1 MAMTRQVEP
10 AERGQSAAAM
20 DLSRSAIARYIQL
33 ATLFRRRIQC
43 GQWKLHDQIPTV
55 EDLVEE
61 CGVARATVR
70 QALGV
75 LEKEGLIER
84 FRAKGTFVTKRP
96 EDDLWCPVHT
106 DWDELIASHIE
117 TDIDVLANE
126 ANQQPPILPH
136 AIGEPA
142 PSYRHLR
149 RRHRRDDRAFLLADV
164 YIDERLCARIPAA
177 GLRSK
182 LALRLITDLGVE
194 FVDVRQTLTI
204 GAADV
209 ETARDLDIPLNAP
222 VAHLHRSAVD
232 RAGCLVI
239 VGEGIYRGDVLR
251 LDQKLR

>member
-1 MAMTRQVEP
+1 
-10 AERGQSAAAM
+10 M

-33 ATLFRRRIQC
+33 ATLFRRRIQS

-117 TDIDVLANE
+117 TGIDILANDRT
-126 ANQQPPILPH
+126 ASRRC
-136 AIGEPA
+136 AA
-142 PSYRHLR
+142 PSAR
-149 RRHRRDDRAFLLADV
+149 RPELPPSQA
-164 YIDERLCARIPAA
+164 PAA
-177 GLRSK
+177 AIAPSSWPTVISTSGFVSASPRPGSSRSSS
-182 LALRLITDLGVE
+182 
-194 FVDVRQTLTI
+194 
-204 GAADV
+204 
-209 ETARDLDIPLNAP
+209 
-222 VAHLHRSAVD
+222 SA
-232 RAGCLVI
+232 
-239 VGEGIYRGDVLR
+239 
-251 LDQKLR
+251 